1 AVLVAAA
8 GTWPLLAVPVGG
20 LGLLVLAVL
29 TGLVQA
35 RADRGT
41 WLALLAAPWYV
52 LFKMVVQLRAL
63 ASLRRPGTQYGATP
77 RD

>member
-1 AVLVAAA
+1 V
-8 GTWPLLAVPVGG
+8 LAVPGG
-20 LGLLVLAVL
+20 AAGLLVLAVV

-52 LFKMVVQLRAL
+52 LFKVAVQLRAL
-63 ASLRRPGTQYGATP
+63 ASLRRPGTEYGATP